1 MSTSGL
7 QATDRQ
13 KVKELDTVKES
24 ISDIINQLQD
34 IDPARL
40 SFSPFLDLDTQ
51 ISLAPVSDSPE
62 SSVEELRSASH
73 SVSGSQRSLEP
84 AAAAEPSRSSARC
97 PQPLSTTLPAHFGA
111 NQTEEE
117 EPDQSLSSP
126 IITSSSL
133 DATVEN
139 CRSPPQPASQGDV
152 PNGTNTPRWSPESTN
167 LDGTVDEGRP
177 LIGPPLESVELA
189 VWGPEGLRETDAAAE
204 EASDQ
209 GRRCCRCCQCR
220 CSQSR
225 RLPAV
230 FSVLASLLCA
240 AGMLYAL
247 YFYVPIRPPDCPDV
261 SSRVVFT
268 FCCCAVAA
276 VPLVLAMLM
285 GAACQLCSAS
295 LSLQDSVPRRQTL
308 QQLFVTSSLEQL
320 LLYVLNLVVMAA
332 LLPEEQLKLVP
343 ILAVMFI
350 VGRLVFWISL
360 NACSSWRGFGS
371 GLTFF
376 PLLATVALNL
386 FLMYNLNLKQPLFGS
401 EDALYNQVTPS
412 SWTGETS
419 QSPSGKPDVL
429 PTDILD
435 AL

>member
-7 QATDRQ
+7 QATDGQ
-13 KVKELDTVKES
+13 NVKELDTVKES

-73 SVSGSQRSLEP
+73 STSGSQRSLGPPP
-84 AAAAEPSRSSARC
+84 ATGQSRSSARC
-97 PQPLSTTLPAHFGA
+97 HQQPSANLPAHSGG

-117 EPDQSLSSP
+117 ELDQTLSSP
-126 IITSSSL
+126 IITSHSL
-133 DATVEN
+133 DTTTEN
-139 CRSPPQPASQGDV
+139 SMGPTLPAAQGDI

-167 LDGTVDEGRP
+167 LESTADEGRP
-177 LIGPPLESVELA
+177 LIGPPRESVELA
-189 VWGPEGLRETDAAAE
+189 VWSPEGLRGTDAAAGE

-209 GRRCCRCCQCR
+209 GRYCCRCCK
-220 CSQSR
+220 CSRSG

-230 FSVLASLLCA
+230 LSVLASLLCA

-261 SSRVVFT
+261 GSRIVFT

-276 VPLVLAMLM
+276 LPMVLAMLM
-285 GAACQLCSAS
+285 GAACQLFSGS
-295 LSLQDSVPRRQTL
+295 LGLQESTPRRHAL
-308 QQLFVTSSLEQL
+308 QRLFVTSSLEQL

-332 LLPEEQLKLVP
+332 LLPQEQLKLVP
-343 ILAVMFI
+343 ILVVMFV
-350 VGRLVFWISL
+350 VGRLVFWFSL
-360 NACSSWRGFGS
+360 NTCSSWRGFGS
-371 GLTFF
+371 GLTCF
-376 PLLATVALNL
+376 PLLAVVALNL

-401 EDALYNQVTPS
+401 QDGLYNQVTPS
-412 SWTGETS
+412 SWSGETS

-429 PTDILD
+429 PTDFLD
-435 AL
+435 AQ